1 MQHYAYL
8 ILNPK
13 QDKNVSISIFDVGGQ
28 QLFREV
34 RQEFYPETEAVLLVF
49 DAREEKPL
57 VGLQRWI
64 DEFTEEGGS
73 IERALVIIG
82 QLSKVLRNVPV
93 T

>member
-1 MQHYAYL
+1 M
-8 ILNPK
+8 
-13 QDKNVSISIFDVGGQ
+13 SISIFDVGGQ

-57 VGLQRWI
+57 IGLQRWI

-73 IERALVIIG
+73 TERALVIIG
-82 QLSKVLRNVPV
+82 MLELTVLYQSQFCLKLQIK
-93 T
+93 